1 MTLEYSVTE
10 SITRLDGTITAISYE
25 FEEFNVAHAA
35 SSITRSSE
43 RRSRIFDV
51 QATRQQYNQSI
62 KQNAGLLSFDNFV
75 LVLRPFMMGYYLN
88 DELEQAFKILDT
100 NKAGHINIDKLVSFL
115 PIINEHVTIDS
126 LKQYVKNINY
136 DNPIEDLTYDDYRTL
151 ILKGVGREIICH
163 HI

>member
-1 MTLEYSVTE
+1 
-10 SITRLDGTITAISYE
+10 
-25 FEEFNVAHAA
+25 
-35 SSITRSSE
+35 
-43 RRSRIFDV
+43 
-51 QATRQQYNQSI
+51 
-62 KQNAGLLSFDNFV
+62 
-75 LVLRPFMMGYYLN
+75 MMGYYLN